1 LIATARPAAF
11 ITTLAKEVARHV
23 ANASSISFNQTSPA
37 AIAVYSHV
45 RHQPTPSTPDSQT
58 SNIVHSARNE
68 ILRTIELMIEK
79 NQQDVVH
86 LIVEV
91 ADVVVHCLDHKIV
104 KEKGLSEAFPAICK
118 FDMVSYCSNTRRLAV
133 GSRLGHI
140 ALYDLRSSR
149 CQLIPAHSTSISAL
163 EFSPEGKILASFS
176 VEEAKLSFWQ
186 TSSSLLGILS
196 STVKCVHSYKVA
208 ELKGCSPAISRHIHL
223 IWVSSKSVVILAGE
237 NKQFKYS
244 I

>member
-1 LIATARPAAF
+1 MESKTRAASLEF
-11 ITTLAKEVARHV
+11 AVSAFRCSNGADYKSHMHIFPFFCFQVARHV

-91 ADVVVHCLDHKIV
+91 NSFHCL
-104 KEKGLSEAFPAICK
+104 
-118 FDMVSYCSNTRRLAV
+118 
-133 GSRLGHI
+133 
-140 ALYDLRSSR
+140 
-149 CQLIPAHSTSISAL
+149 
-163 EFSPEGKILASFS
+163 
-176 VEEAKLSFWQ
+176 
-186 TSSSLLGILS
+186 LLL
-196 STVKCVHSYKVA
+196 
-208 ELKGCSPAISRHIHL
+208 
-223 IWVSSKSVVILAGE
+223 
-237 NKQFKYS
+237 
-244 I
+244 